1 MRTLFLDTESYYDSK
16 TYTLKKMSTIEYV
29 RDSRFRLHGVAC
41 AWDDGPITWY
51 GAREAESHLRSL
63 PWADIELVAHNVK
76 HDGSILAERYGIH
89 PARYVDTVSLAKAV
103 LGASVPRFDLG
114 TLAAHFKLPAKG
126 SMQTNGLQELT
137 EEQEA
142 LLATYC
148 KHDVWLC
155 RAVYDRLIVRF
166 PRSQLGP
173 MDWTIRC
180 FTEPKLVINTQVA
193 SDAAVKELAR
203 REELMA
209 ASGVERGE
217 LASNQKFAAL
227 LFNSGHEVP
236 FKPSPKTGQDIPALA
251 LGDEAFLEMLE
262 SDDEGLR
269 LLCEAR
275 VAAKSTLLTTRA
287 TKFAAIGATGPWP
300 FDVQFSGAKQT
311 HRYSGGSGG
320 GGNPQNLTRGSD
332 LRRCVEAPAGHE
344 LIVGDFSRVEC
355 VVSAYLSGD
364 KTLIDALAPGRDI
377 YCEFASAYYG
387 RTITKQDKDERM
399 FGKTAILGLGYNMG
413 AEKFAKRVRI
423 QAGQVITEKA
433 AKAVVSLYR
442 SMYPGIPE
450 MWKYLQSLLPTM
462 LGGGKGELKTFPAV
476 KFAGPKFILP
486 SGLEVRYTGLTVR
499 PGGFSGAEW
508 VYKGFRDKSQ
518 TPQVINVYGGKMM
531 ENLCQA
537 LAGEI
542 CKEAIERIKGD
553 YPTVGMVHDEIIQ
566 VAPADKAEAAV
577 ANMEKKMVVAP
588 KWWPDINLQC
598 EVGRGQNWLEAK

>member
-16 TYTLKKMSTIEYV
+16 TYTLKKMSTVEYV
-29 RDSRFRLHGVAC
+29 RDPRFKLHGLAY
-41 AWDDGPITWY
+41 AWEDGPIRWVGSQGVQDFLLTQ
-51 GAREAESHLRSL
+51 
-63 PWADIELVAHNVK
+63 PWDNIELVAHNVK
-76 HDGSILAERYGIH
+76 HDGSILAERYDVR
-89 PARYVDTVSLAKAV
+89 PARYIDTVSVAKAV
-103 LGASVPRFDLG
+103 LGASVSGFSLDK
-114 TLAAHFKLPAKG
+114 LATHFRLPAKG
-126 SMQTNGLQELT
+126 FMKTNGLRDLT
-137 EEQEA
+137 PEQEA
-142 LLATYC
+142 ELATYC
-148 KHDVWLC
+148 IHDVRLC
-155 RAVYDRLIVRF
+155 RAVYDRLIPRF
-166 PRSQLGP
+166 PRSQFEP

-180 FTEPKLVINTQVA
+180 FTDPHLVINVGVAEEAAKAEISRREALIVA
-193 SDAAVKELAR
+193 SGIEKP
-203 REELMA
+203 
-209 ASGVERGE
+209 E

-227 LFNSGHEVP
+227 LERLGYEVP
-236 FKPSPKTGQDIPALA
+236 KKISTKTKLEIPALA
-251 LGDEAFLEMLE
+251 LGDEEFLEMLE
-262 SDDEGLR
+262 SEDPTLRAICEG
-269 LLCEAR
+269 R

-287 TKFAAIGATGPWP
+287 TKFAKVGATGPWP

-364 KTLIDALAPGRDI
+364 KTLIEALAPGRDI

-387 RTITKQDKDERM
+387 RTITKEDKNERM

-423 QAGQVITEKA
+423 QAGQDITEKA

-462 LGGGKGELKTFPAV
+462 LGGGQGVLKTFPSV
-476 KFAGPKFILP
+476 RYNGPKFILP

-518 TPQVINVYGGKMM
+518 TPQIITIYGGKMM

-566 VAPADKAEAAV
+566 VAPACAVGAAV
-577 ANMEKKMVVAP
+577 TNMERKMVVAP
-588 KWWPDINLQC
+588 KWWPDIKLQC
-598 EVGRGQNWLEAK
+598 EVGHGLNWLEAK